1 MMSEK
6 KENVINGV
14 IKKLKQGNA
23 DFVKNEKNE
32 GDISQMIRTKTV
44 AEGQKP
50 YAVVITCSD
59 SRVPPEHI
67 FSAGIGELFVIRTA
81 GNVIGDFELGSIEYA
96 VGHLNTAV
104 VLVMGHSH
112 CGAVAAAIEG
122 HGEGYIN
129 AILEEIQPVIVGETN
144 VGKCENL
151 NIENSIKRI
160 LQSEMI
166 KTMIGEGQVK
176 VLGCKYDLGSGQ
188 VEFFEN

>member
-1 MMSEK
+1 MSEK
-6 KENVINGV
+6 KENIINEVIE
-14 IKKLKQGNA
+14 KLKQGNA
-23 DFVKNEKNE
+23 EFVKKEKNE
-32 GDISQMIRTKTV
+32 GDISQTIRTKTV
-44 AEGQKP
+44 EEGQKP

-59 SRVPPEHI
+59 SRVPPEHV

-96 VGHLNTAV
+96 VGHLETAV

-129 AILEEIQPVIVGETN
+129 SILEEIRPVIEGETS

-160 LQSEMI
+160 LQSEI
-166 KTMIGEGQVK
+166 INTMIHKGQVR
-176 VLGCKYDLGSGQ
+176 VLGSKYDLASGR
-188 VEFFEN
+188 VEFFEK